1 MPVIVSVIMPVYNA
15 QNYLTEAVESVLRQ
29 TFKSFELIIVNDG
42 SIDASE
48 AIINGFKDSRII
60 YLKQE
65 NQGQANASN
74 KGIKIARG
82 RYIKFFDAD
91 DVLNPL
97 HLEKQYSALN
107 GHVCYLASCQ
117 WAYFYDNKNKVNFQK
132 EYTHKDYNN
141 PINWFYDT
149 HAYDK
154 GMIGVPLWLIP
165 IKILDKA
172 GHWDE
177 RLSLNND
184 FDFSTRL
191 LVASKGVKFA
201 KGARLFYRK
210 GVENSLTLK
219 TNKRAFQSALLTTE
233 LAMKTILSAENSE
246 RLRKLFADR
255 FQSWIYQIYPR
266 EKIIISKMKTHVRNL
281 GGSQLKPQ
289 GGNLFR
295 LLTTILPWTWVKQ
308 LQYIMHKT
316 VWNPVL
322 KYKQRTKFNN
332 YTK

>member
-1 MPVIVSVIMPVYNA
+1 MKPIISIIMPVYNA
-15 QNYLTEAVESVLRQ
+15 QKYLTESIESVLRQ

-48 AIINGFKDSRII
+48 AIINGFKDSRIV

-74 KGIKIARG
+74 KGVKIARG

-97 HLEKQYSALN
+97 HLEKQYLALN
-107 GHVCYLASCQ
+107 GHDCYLASCQ
-117 WAYFYDNKNKVNFQK
+117 WAYFYENHRLINFEK
-132 EYTHKDYNN
+132 ETTHKNYDY
-141 PINWFYDT
+141 PLDWLYDS
-149 HAYDK
+149 HIHDS
-154 GMIGVPLWLIP
+154 GMLGAWLWLIP
-165 IKILDKA
+165 KKLLDKA

-191 LVASKGVKFA
+191 LVASNGIKFA
-201 KGARLFYRK
+201 KEARLFYRK

-233 LAMKTILSAENSE
+233 LAMKTILSVENSD

-255 FQSWIYQIYPR
+255 FQSWIYQMYPGN
-266 EKIIISKMKTHVRNL
+266 KDIISKMRNHIQNL

-289 GGNLFR
+289 GGILFR
-295 LLTTILPWTWVKQ
+295 TLNTIFPWTWVKQ
-308 LQYIMHKT
+308 LQYIMYKT

-322 KYKQRTKFNN
+322 KHKQRTKFNN

>member
-1 MPVIVSVIMPVYNA
+1 MSIVISVIMPVYNA
-15 QNYLTEAVESVLRQ
+15 QNYIKEAIESVLWQ

-48 AIINGFKDSRII
+48 AIINGFKDSRIV

-74 KGIKIARG
+74 KGVKIARG

-97 HLEKQYSALN
+97 HLEKQYLALN
-107 GHVCYLASCQ
+107 GHDCYLASCQ
-117 WAYFYDNKNKVNFQK
+117 WAYFYENYRLINFEK
-132 EYTHKDYNN
+132 ETTHKNYDY
-141 PINWFYDT
+141 PLDWLYDS
-149 HAYDK
+149 HIHDS
-154 GMIGVPLWLIP
+154 GMLGAWLWLIP
-165 IKILDKA
+165 KKLLDKA

-201 KGARLFYRK
+201 EGARLFYRK

-219 TNKRAFQSALLTTE
+219 TNKSAFQSALLTTE
-233 LAMKTILSAENSE
+233 LAMKTILNVENSE

-255 FQSWIYQIYPR
+255 FQSWIYQMYPR
-266 EKIIISKMKTHVRNL
+266 DKNIISKMRNHIQNL

-289 GGNLFR
+289 GGILFR
-295 LLTTILPWTWVKQ
+295 TLNTIFPWTWVKQ
-308 LQYIMHKT
+308 LQYIMYKT

-322 KYKQRTKFNN
+322 KHKQRTKFNN

>member
-1 MPVIVSVIMPVYNA
+1 MSIVISVIMPVYNA
-15 QNYLTEAVESVLRQ
+15 QNYIKEAIESVLWQ

-48 AIINGFKDSRII
+48 AIINGFKDSRIV

-74 KGIKIARG
+74 KGVKIARG

-97 HLEKQYSALN
+97 HLEKQYLALN
-107 GHVCYLASCQ
+107 GHDCYLASCQ
-117 WAYFYDNKNKVNFQK
+117 WAYFYENHRLINFEK
-132 EYTHKDYNN
+132 ETTHKNYDY
-141 PINWFYDT
+141 PLDWLYDS
-149 HAYDK
+149 HIHDS
-154 GMIGVPLWLIP
+154 GMLGAWLWLIP
-165 IKILDKA
+165 KKLLDKA

-177 RLSLNND
+177 RLSLNNEC
-184 FDFSTRL
+184 DFSTRL

-201 KGARLFYRK
+201 EGARLFYRK

-219 TNKRAFQSALLTTE
+219 TNKSAFQSALLTTE
-233 LAMKTILSAENSE
+233 LAMKTILNVENSE

-255 FQSWIYQIYPR
+255 FQSWIYQMYPR
-266 EKIIISKMKTHVRNL
+266 DKNIISKMRNHIQNL

-289 GGNLFR
+289 GGILFR
-295 LLTTILPWTWVKQ
+295 TLNTIFPWTWVKQ
-308 LQYIMHKT
+308 LQYIMYKT
-316 VWNPVL
+316 VWSPVL
-322 KYKQRTKFNN
+322 KHKQRTKFNN